1 MALMANPL
9 TPHQPPRA
17 DPPAD
22 PSTYYSGCVRAFT
35 PPEPSERATFLL
47 PTLARENSEVRAPSP
62 NPETAVRTKTNVD
75 PRRALFSFSNF
86 LERSLP
92 YALLSRK
99 VVNNVVTR
107 ITTPYSTG
115 PLPCPFGCG
124 RSFNHARRKR
134 STCAR
139 RTRARDL
146 SCVRTRV
153 RARVPQLGRL
163 EIAREDALGR
173 ARAHLRDV
181 RQGSVVTKRAQGART
196 RAAHAGPPVQVR
208 RALVRHDL
216 HDAPR
221 SRPAHRQARQDQG
234 ARGGGQAGAAGEAR
248 GEGGEAGEAA
258 TGEAGKA
265 GQDGEEREEDAVAR
279 RSRGR
284 RRVERRARGRPTRR
298 ERKRKRRGASAAALA
313 VVCGGGGDARR
324 ERVRRVRGSHPRAPS
339 RRGGVPRPA
348 RRTAGGRRG
357 GGIALDELV
366 AVRRSDASAAVA
378 AAAEKKS
385 LRARGSKAGVAGATS
400 SHPTSTV
407 GSDGAHTLGD
417 PTVSGGFAARDALRG
432 GFSANEPPSEDDQ
445 PLAALVRG
453 GVKTSRKRARIA
465 VSGDDAHR
473 VMGTSPDQPSGT
485 PKALTKRRVL
495 ERMLREAYEAATT
508 RGAVPFQSWRRG
520 LPKAEAERLEA
531 LAEAEVAREKK

>member
-1 MALMANPL
+1 M
-9 TPHQPPRA
+9 
-17 DPPAD
+17 
-22 PSTYYSGCVRAFT
+22 
-35 PPEPSERATFLL
+35 
-47 PTLARENSEVRAPSP
+47 
-62 NPETAVRTKTNVD
+62 
-75 PRRALFSFSNF
+75 
-86 LERSLP
+86 
-92 YALLSRK
+92 
-99 VVNNVVTR
+99 VTR

-124 RSFNHARRKR
+124 RSFKHATQKAIHVRKAHTGER
-134 STCAR
+134 PFACSHEGCE
-139 RTRARDL
+139 RAFHSSGDL
-146 SCVRTRV
+146 KSHEKTHS
-153 RARVPQLGRL
+153 G
-163 EIAREDALGR
+163 AREHVCGTCGKALSSRNALKVHERALHTLDRPFKCDVPSCGMTYMTR
-173 ARAHLRDV
+173 LDLDRHTAKHAKTKAREEAARLAQLEKRAARAEKQVKQLREK
-181 RQGSVVTKRAQGART
+181 QEKK
-196 RAAHAGPPVQVR
+196 
-208 RALVRHDL
+208 
-216 HDAPR
+216 
-221 SRPAHRQARQDQG
+221 
-234 ARGGGQAGAAGEAR
+234 
-248 GEGGEAGEAA
+248 
-258 TGEAGKA
+258 GKT
-265 GQDGEEREEDAVAR
+265 EK
-279 RSRGR
+279 
-284 RRVERRARGRPTRR
+284 R
-298 ERKRKRRGASAAALA
+298 ERKMQSHAARGDGGAPNALDSEDARLGAKEKEKDAAPPPPRSLFFSSAEVAETLDANACGVFADLTPVPPPGAVAYLVLRDAQQEGAAA
-313 VVCGGGGDARR
+313 
-324 ERVRRVRGSHPRAPS
+324 
-339 RRGGVPRPA
+339 
-348 RRTAGGRRG
+348 

-531 LAEAEVAREKK
+531 LAEAEVAREET